1 MEPQPVPVLL
11 LFQIFET
18 FFSQLALQQ
27 VHSITKLMPRLV
39 EELQQLQLI
48 NLLKHQIKQL
58 SWYLM
63 LIQLEGYL
71 SHWVEVQVYV
81 LTLRQLKSLVAKML
95 YSIALTQYHLRTRY
109 LFNVK
114 ELLFAKILSQRQIR
128 SLLELYLFTHR

>member
-1 MEPQPVPVLL
+1 MEPQLVPVLL

-58 SWYLM
+58 S
-63 LIQLEGYL
+63 
-71 SHWVEVQVYV
+71 
-81 LTLRQLKSLVAKML
+81 
-95 YSIALTQYHLRTRY
+95 
-109 LFNVK
+109 
-114 ELLFAKILSQRQIR
+114 
-128 SLLELYLFTHR
+128 